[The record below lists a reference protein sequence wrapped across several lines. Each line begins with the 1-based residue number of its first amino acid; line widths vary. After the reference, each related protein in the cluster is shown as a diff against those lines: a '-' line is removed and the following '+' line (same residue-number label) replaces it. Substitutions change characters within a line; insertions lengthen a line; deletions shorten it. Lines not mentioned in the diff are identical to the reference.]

1 MCSMTLFTD
10 GQLNGTIDLQN
21 YENHVLDVASAEGID
36 IAGKIALAQDEIAN
50 ELMMFLLKRLPAVDS
65 QWLPQPAIRQKI
77 GVSDVVATAPLR
89 QWHAHKT
96 LAFIYRDA
104 YNNQLNDRYQGKWN
118 EYEQL
123 AKTSSQNY
131 FRIGVGLVAGPIP
144 KANSPVLSTV
154 AGSGIAST
162 YYVAVTW
169 VNQAG
174 LEGSPSEVAQMTT
187 ATGQQLSVAAANP
200 PTNATGWNVY
210 VGHAPNAIS
219 LQNSTPVGI
228 GSTWSLSGSLS
239 QGLQPRDGQQPN
251 WYLVDHRAIERG

>member
-1 MCSMTLFTD
+1 MALFTD
-10 GQLNGTIDLQN
+10 GQLNNAIDLQN
-21 YENHVLDVASAEGID
+21 YENRILDVASAEGID
-36 IAGKIALAQDEIAN
+36 VAGKIALAQDEIAN
-50 ELMMFLLKRLPAVDS
+50 ELTMYLLKRQPVVEL
-65 QWLPQPAIRQKI
+65 QWLSQPVVRQKV

-144 KANSPVLSTV
+144 KANTPALSMV
-154 AGSGIAST
+154 AGNGAPST

-169 VNQAG
+169 VNQGGVA
-174 LEGSPSEVAQMTT
+174 GSPSEIGQATT
-187 ATGQQLSVAAANP
+187 SSGQQLAVAAMNP
-200 PTNATGWNVY
+200 PDDVIGWNVY
-210 VGHAPNAIS
+210 VGQSPDLISQQNATPIGLGNTWVLTEPLIQGARPGGGQAPS
-219 LQNSTPVGI
+219 
-228 GSTWSLSGSLS
+228 
-239 QGLQPRDGQQPN
+239 
-251 WYLVDHRAIERG
+251 WYLVDHRAIGRG